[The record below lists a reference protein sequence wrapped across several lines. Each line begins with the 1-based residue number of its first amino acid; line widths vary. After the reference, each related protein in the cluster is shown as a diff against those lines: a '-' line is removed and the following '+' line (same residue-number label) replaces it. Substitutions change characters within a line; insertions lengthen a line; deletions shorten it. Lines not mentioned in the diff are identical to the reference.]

1 MMNPTEN
8 ADTISTGQVATP
20 RLVISKKDKARMN
33 NKFLQFFR
41 FVVLNLRILKA
52 VDHSKRS

>member
-1 MMNPTEN
+1 MEIT
-8 ADTISTGQVATP
+8 Q
-20 RLVISKKDKARMN
+20 KDKAQMN
-33 NKFLQFFR
+33 NKLMQLWR

>member
-1 MMNPTEN
+1 MEIT
-8 ADTISTGQVATP
+8 Q
-20 RLVISKKDKARMN
+20 KDKARMN
-33 NKFLQFFR
+33 NKLIQLWR

>member
-1 MMNPTEN
+1 MEIT
-8 ADTISTGQVATP
+8 Q
-20 RLVISKKDKARMN
+20 KDKAQMN
-33 NKFLQFFR
+33 NKLIQIWR

>member
-1 MMNPTEN
+1 MEIT
-8 ADTISTGQVATP
+8 Q
-20 RLVISKKDKARMN
+20 KDKAQMN
-33 NKFLQFFR
+33 NKLIQLWR